1 MTAGRTAAARV
12 MKEIA
17 DVTMVT
23 AGSVAKVKQEY
34 REASTRIDQALNTL
48 KGELVRICLFSHTVF
63 FLSLVL
69 DYLNC
74 VCVRQREKTVLKI

>member
-1 MTAGRTAAARV
+1 

-48 KGELVRICLFSHTVF
+48 KGELVSVCLLTTQLVYVSAH
-63 FLSLVL
+63 LSGSCSQLFKL
-69 DYLNC
+69 C
-74 VCVRQREKTVLKI
+74 VCVREREKKNQS